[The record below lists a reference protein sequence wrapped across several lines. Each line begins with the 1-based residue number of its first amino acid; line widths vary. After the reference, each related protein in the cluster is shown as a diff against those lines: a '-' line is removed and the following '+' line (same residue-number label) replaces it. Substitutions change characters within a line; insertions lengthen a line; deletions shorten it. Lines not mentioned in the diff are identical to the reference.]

1 MIRRIVL
8 HAEPADPGHGVHT
21 LLKCHEPAVHGLE
34 SGTVMRAPPIIW
46 ASAPGGLIVTF
57 AASLFGTN
65 NSVQTFMCSEEP
77 RRNGAFLLVIAMLEM
92 TDFFQTQ
99 AQECRRLAAQATGK
113 NDREYWLRLAQRW
126 EWLVQQNRS
135 AEVEAIRPR
144 KPARSV
150 LEKRL
155 AKRQAA

>member
-1 MIRRIVL
+1 
-8 HAEPADPGHGVHT
+8 
-21 LLKCHEPAVHGLE
+21 
-34 SGTVMRAPPIIW
+34 
-46 ASAPGGLIVTF
+46 
-57 AASLFGTN
+57 
-65 NSVQTFMCSEEP
+65 MCSEEP

-113 NDREYWLRLAQRW
+113 NDRDYWLRLAQRW